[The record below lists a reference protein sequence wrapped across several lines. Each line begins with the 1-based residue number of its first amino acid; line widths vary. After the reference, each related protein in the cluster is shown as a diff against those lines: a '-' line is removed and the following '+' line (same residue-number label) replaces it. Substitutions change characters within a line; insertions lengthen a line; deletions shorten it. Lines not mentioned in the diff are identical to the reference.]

1 MSERGFNDMSKNKMV
16 IFKDYAEIVLC
27 NKYGMESG
35 RVKIDVANIELIEP
49 HRWAY
54 NLRSGAS
61 STIDGKH
68 IGINRYITNAK
79 VDELVFWLN
88 GDRFDC
94 RRCNLEI
101 HKIKSDSRKQE

>member
-1 MSERGFNDMSKNKMV
+1 MSKNKMV
-16 IFKDYAEIVLC
+16 IFKGYAEIVLW
-27 NKYGMESG
+27 NIYGMESG
-35 RVKIDVANIELIEP
+35 RVKINVEDIDLVES

-54 NLRSGAS
+54 NARSGAS

-68 IGINRYITNAK
+68 IGINRYITSAK
-79 VDELVFWLN
+79 DDELVYWLN

-101 HKIKSDSRKQE
+101 KKIKGNRRKQE